1 MIPVESLPHWAG
13 LSYEKK
19 KSQVEDKTSK
29 TPEGRSATFRV
40 QGFFSLLKNGRYFSC
55 LFLFFFFLK
64 KKLFFCVFC
73 FSFVFHFFFFFACVS
88 LLFFFGGRR
97 RRGGPRH
104 ARYSRGLI
112 LSGLLIASLV
122 LCVIFSVRLPICH
135 VSPSHHVL
143 DLRMPL
149 SLLLSSSLSDT
160 FSASSSICRVAFS
173 VICLTFLCLRSVG
186 TTHFYGIHQH
196 DLLQKIG
203 QRKEER
209 MRHDR
214 MRQKRKRCRH
224 QRQKCI
230 QTTNEPSHHHSTRA
244 PWTYM
249 FSNEFRTGRVVIV
262 LLV

>member
-1 MIPVESLPHWAG
+1 MRPSG
-13 LSYEKK
+13 CRFFFKK
-19 KSQVEDKTSK
+19 KKKLSL
-29 TPEGRSATFRV
+29 
-40 QGFFSLLKNGRYFSC
+40 FFFVFFFKKYFLCFFVFHLFSI
-55 LFLFFFFLK
+55 FLFFLPAFHYVFFL
-64 KKLFFCVFC
+64 V
-73 FSFVFHFFFFFACVS
+73 
-88 LLFFFGGRR
+88 GGGG
-97 RRGGPRH
+97 RGGPRH
-104 ARYSRGLI
+104 ARCGRCPV

-122 LCVIFSVRLPICH
+122 LCIMFSVLFPICH

-143 DLRMPL
+143 DLRMSL

-160 FSASSSICRVAFS
+160 FSASSSIYRVAFS

-196 DLLQKIG
+196 DVLQKIG

-209 MRHDR
+209 IRHDR

-249 FSNEFRTGRVVIV
+249 FSNEFRTGRVCDCFVGV
-262 LLV
+262 NRQDFDL